1 MNYIALS
8 VLTIVAIG
16 FGARIVLY
24 AKTKDPDY
32 KHRIGVWF
40 R

>member
-1 MNYIALS
+1 MNYIALGIM
-8 VLTIVAIG
+8 TIVAIG
-16 FGARIVLY
+16 Y